1 MIPMENNNLNKALDN
16 FLQKDDGGKYNQEK
30 ATETIKTKDG
40 LIERIDKTYITE
52 DNKILLKD

>member
-1 MIPMENNNLNKALDN
+1 MENNNLNKALDN

>member
-1 MIPMENNNLNKALDN
+1 MENNNLNKALDK
-16 FLQKDDGGKYNQEK
+16 FLDND
-30 ATETIKTKDG
+30 ATEQSGGTSEGVKLIKQKDG